1 MVKHIML
8 IILCLGVL
16 STVTGCY
23 VEPSPYGTSSSGVY
37 GSGVGAYQGEP
48 YRDDEAR
55 RSRAERPY
63 QRQWWEQDQ
72 GHGRDQ
78 FWEWQQQHPHTP
90 LTPGHSE
97 GP

>member
-55 RSRAERPY
+55 MSGAERPY

-72 GHGRDQ
+72 GRGRDQ
-78 FWEWQQQHPHTP
+78 
-90 LTPGHSE
+90 LTFPYHDFSE
-97 GP
+97 YACGLAADTT